1 MTQDKKVNDMLTQM
15 RTAVDTARSVT
26 SAAMPAPGSSKM
38 GTPPAA
44 PSTGMSAFHKPAETT
59 QSRALL
65 LLINELMTGVET
77 RFGIKPGTLVE
88 RKLMRSFKDMPME
101 TLRDWVESMN
111 NCSPEHSEW
120 QSLVENLTV
129 HETYFCRDP
138 DLMNMLGDEIM
149 PHLLSLR
156 KSQKQ
161 LQIWSAASSTGE
173 EVYDLT
179 FSALR
184 AMQKAGYARL
194 FEGKLV
200 PEAGWGVFSFGT
212 DISNQALRTAKA
224 AIYGD
229 LGMGSFRNLPDDWKT
244 MFEDVKI
251 APANAM
257 PGVNYFKIR
266 EWVRQCTRFERFNL
280 MNNRPPVMGMDLVF
294 CRNVLI
300 YFEDPVK
307 KAVQTMLARA
317 MAPGGVLVL
326 GASVQ
331 MLVPAYFESRLGK
344 GGPWYV
350 RNDTRV

>member
-1 MTQDKKVNDMLTQM
+1 MSHSDKVNHLLSQM
-15 RTAVDTARSVT
+15 RTAVDTARTLTAATPAPSFNA
-26 SAAMPAPGSSKM
+26 AAMPPLGLETKSSEA
-38 GTPPAA
+38 GESP
-44 PSTGMSAFHKPAETT
+44 
-59 QSRALL
+59 ALL
-65 LLINELMTGVET
+65 SLISELMSGVEN

-88 RKLMRSFKDMPME
+88 RKLVRIFKDMPIS
-101 TLRDWVESMN
+101 TLRDWVQSMN

-138 DLMNMLGDEIM
+138 DLMSMLSDEM
-149 PHLLSLR
+149 LPHLLEQR
-156 KSQKQ
+156 KNQQQ
-161 LQIWSAASSTGE
+161 LQVWSAASSTGE

-179 FSALR
+179 YSCLR
-184 AMQKAGYARL
+184 AMQKAGHARQHS
-194 FEGKLV
+194 GKIV
-200 PEAGWGVFSFGT
+200 PEFGWGLFVLGT
-212 DISNQALRTAKA
+212 DISNQALRTARE

-229 LGMGSFRNLPDDWKT
+229 LGMGSFRNLPDDWKS

-257 PGVNYFKIR
+257 PGVNYYKIR
-266 EWVRQCTRFERFNL
+266 EWVRHCCRFERFNL

-300 YFEDPVK
+300 YFEDSVK
-307 KAVQTMLARA
+307 RAVQQMLARA
-317 MAPGGVLVL
+317 IAPGGVLVL

-331 MLVPAYFESRLGK
+331 MLAPEYFEARLGK

-350 RNDTRV
+350 RNETRV

>member
-1 MTQDKKVNDMLTQM
+1 M
-15 RTAVDTARSVT
+15 RTAVDTARAVT
-26 SAAMPAPGSSKM
+26 AATPSPTFSAQPASPIFNKLDE
-38 GTPPAA
+38 
-44 PSTGMSAFHKPAETT
+44 PS

-65 LLINELMTGVET
+65 LLINELMAGVET

-88 RKLMRSFKDMPME
+88 RKLVRIFKDMPMA
-101 TLRDWVESMN
+101 TLKDWVDSMN

-138 DLMNMLGDEIM
+138 DLMGMLADDIL
-149 PHLLSLR
+149 PHLLNLR
-156 KSQKQ
+156 KNQKQ
-161 LQIWSAASSTGE
+161 LQVWSAASSTGE

-184 AMQKAGYARL
+184 AMQKAGHARL

-200 PEAGWGVFSFGT
+200 PESGWGLFVFGT
-212 DISNQALRTAKA
+212 DISNQALRTARA
-224 AIYGD
+224 AMYGD
-229 LGMGSFRNLPDDWKT
+229 LGMGSFRNLPDEWKT
-244 MFEDVKI
+244 MFEPVKI

-266 EWVRQCTRFERFNL
+266 EWIRQCTRFERFNL
-280 MNNRPPVMGMDLVF
+280 MNNRPPVTGMDLIF

-307 KAVQTMLARA
+307 RAVQQMLARA
-317 MAPGGVLVL
+317 IAPGGALVL

-331 MLVPAYFESRLGK
+331 MLAPEYFESRLGK
-344 GGPWYV
+344 GGPWYI

>member
-1 MTQDKKVNDMLTQM
+1 MTQDKKVNDLISQM
-15 RTAVDTARSVT
+15 RTAVDTARAAT
-26 SAAMPAPGSSKM
+26 SAAPAPSYSMPAAKSMTSQ
-38 GTPPAA
+38 A
-44 PSTGMSAFHKPAETT
+44 KPEESN

-65 LLINELMTGVET
+65 LLINELMAGVET

-88 RKLMRSFKDMPME
+88 RKLVRIFKDMPMS

-138 DLMNMLGDEIM
+138 DLMSMLGDEIL
-149 PHLLSLR
+149 PHLLQLR
-156 KSQKQ
+156 KNQKQ

-184 AMQKAGYARL
+184 AMQKAGCARM
-194 FEGKLV
+194 FDGKLV
-200 PEAGWGVFSFGT
+200 PEAGWSVFSFGT

-229 LGMGSFRNLPDDWKT
+229 LGMGSFRNLPDEWKS

-266 EWVRQCTRFERFNL
+266 EWIRQCTRFERFNL

-300 YFEDPVK
+300 YFEDPIK
-307 KAVQTMLARA
+307 KAVQTMLARSMSA
-317 MAPGGVLVL
+317 GGVLVL

-331 MLVPAYFESRLGK
+331 MLVPEYFESRLGK

>member
-1 MTQDKKVNDMLTQM
+1 VTQDKKVNDLISQM
-15 RTAVDTARSVT
+15 RTAVGTARTATSVT
-26 SAAMPAPGSSKM
+26 PAPAASTLVP
-38 GTPPAA
+38 TPMASFSNPEE
-44 PSTGMSAFHKPAETT
+44 ST

-65 LLINELMTGVET
+65 VLINELMAGVET

-88 RKLMRSFKDMPME
+88 RKLVRIFKDMPMS
-101 TLRDWVESMN
+101 TLKDWVESMN
-111 NCSPEHSEW
+111 NCSTEHSEW

-138 DLMNMLGDEIM
+138 DLMSMLGDEIM
-149 PHLLSLR
+149 PHLLNLR
-156 KSQKQ
+156 KTQKQ
-161 LQIWSAASSTGE
+161 VQIWSAASSTGE

-200 PEAGWGVFSFGT
+200 PEAGWSVFSFGT

-266 EWVRQCTRFERFNL
+266 EWIRQCTRFERFNL

-300 YFEDPVK
+300 YFEDPIK
-307 KAVQTMLARA
+307 KAVQTMLARS
-317 MAPGGVLVL
+317 MSPGGALVL

-331 MLVPAYFESRLGK
+331 MLVPEYFESRLGK

>member
-1 MTQDKKVNDMLTQM
+1 M
-15 RTAVDTARSVT
+15 A
-26 SAAMPAPGSSKM
+26 
-38 GTPPAA
+38 
-44 PSTGMSAFHKPAETT
+44 
-59 QSRALL
+59 
-65 LLINELMTGVET
+65 
-77 RFGIKPGTLVE
+77 TL
-88 RKLMRSFKDMPME
+88 K
-101 TLRDWVESMN
+101 DWVESMN
-111 NCSPEHSEW
+111 NCSTEHSEW

-138 DLMNMLGDEIM
+138 DLMSMLGDEIM
-149 PHLLSLR
+149 PHLLNLR
-156 KSQKQ
+156 KNQKQ
-161 LQIWSAASSTGE
+161 VQIWSAASSTGE

-200 PEAGWGVFSFGT
+200 PEAGWSVFSFGT

-224 AIYGD
+224 AVYGD
-229 LGMGSFRNLPDDWKT
+229 LGMGSFRNLPDEWKS

-300 YFEDPVK
+300 YFEDPIK

-317 MAPGGVLVL
+317 MSSGGVLVL

-331 MLVPAYFESRLGK
+331 MLVPEYFESRLGK